1 MCHGTGVAPR
11 ILAVPRI
18 VGRLQHWRNPTVAEP
33 ILDGYNHVRPR
44 RKQLKVFLSWSGSRS
59 HKVALVFREWLPSVI
74 QDIVPYVSSEDIDKG
89 ARWSTDIAKEL
100 SNSQFGILCVTRE
113 NMNAPWLTF
122 EAGALSKQVEK
133 SFVNPFLFDIKR
145 SELNG
150 PLLQFQSTIFEKEDL
165 KKLVVT
171 LNKSCG
177 DHGLTSDRLDKAFE
191 VWYPTLKKELS
202 EHAKSDSTNEDADLT
217 TETQVSDTQKILEE
231 ILDLTRINQK
241 LIRNPD
247 NNIAS
252 ILDELGTKFTS
263 LHEQLKRKNNRE
275 SMRTIHRY
283 DPMLLE
289 ELTHLSAS
297 FGDGN
302 LGVKIVLSL
311 FRHEYPWIYDSGLET
326 LTILRSRKSM
336 SEKRNAIE
344 RFRNIIDF
352 SLSHPVM
359 SEVFGGGKDMFYFN
373 KMLQGRVIEAM
384 ERSL

>member
-1 MCHGTGVAPR
+1 MR
-11 ILAVPRI
+11 
-18 VGRLQHWRNPTVAEP
+18 
-33 ILDGYNHVRPR
+33 
-44 RKQLKVFLSWSGSRS
+44 VFLSWSGSRS

-145 SELNG
+145 SELGG

-177 DHGLTSDRLDKAFE
+177 DHGLTGERLDRAFE
-191 VWYPTLKKELS
+191 VWYPPLEEELNAL
-202 EHAKSDSTNEDADLT
+202 AKTDITNEDTDLT
-217 TETQVSDTQKILEE
+217 KQVQLPDTQQILEE
-231 ILDLTRINQK
+231 ILELTRINQK
-241 LIRNPD
+241 LIRNPEND
-247 NNIAS
+247 VAKILETFSAKIAS
-252 ILDELGTKFTS
+252 IRDLIEGQVS
-263 LHEQLKRKNNRE
+263 RE
-275 SMRTIHRY
+275 SRRKVHKYHPAI
-283 DPMLLE
+283 LE
-289 ELTHLSAS
+289 DVMHVSAS
-297 FGDGN
+297 FGDEYMAI
-302 LGVKIVLSL
+302 KIALSFL
-311 FRHEYPWIYDSGLET
+311 RSEYPWIYDTGLET
-326 LTILRSRKSM
+326 IAILKSRKGVN
-336 SEKRNAIE
+336 EKRDAID

-359 SEVFGGGKDMFYFN
+359 RDLFGGDEDKFYFN
-373 KMLQGRVIEAM
+373 RMLQDRLIDAM
-384 ERSL
+384 ARSL